1 MVVEAVVSLFIAVV
15 IVSRAE
21 VEMVLM
27 RVAIE
32 AIAAILQ
39 IVLVMV
45 VVTALMPYLV
55 FV

>member
-32 AIAAILQ
+32 AILQ